1 MREPDLPTA
10 RAAYD
15 AIALVYAEQFK
26 DTLADRPT
34 ERALLAAFAELA
46 QREPAGLVADLGC
59 GPGHIAAH
67 LHGLGLPVLGVDQSA
82 QMLAIGRTR
91 YPDVSFALS
100 SITRLGL
107 ADGSC
112 RGVLSRSSII
122 HLPPALLPT
131 ALAEIA
137 RVLAPGGWLLLS
149 FSTTEGPEPPYEYS
163 DPRVTAAYRWC
174 PDHVV
179 SVLNAAG
186 ITETARLTENP
197 EPDDS
202 RQFRVAFILA
212 RKSNALSYPSRAQI
226 RTHEQR
232 SLPVGFRPVW
242 IWSAGKIPSVSS
254 GRARR
259 SLHLIQGDL
268 RDRSGGPLPTS
279 ARRARQHAPTDRDP
293 AP

>member
-112 RGVLSRSSII
+112 RGVLSRSSVI
-122 HLPPALLPT
+122 HLPPRLLPT

-137 RVLAPGGWLLLS
+137 RVLAPGGWLLIS
-149 FSTTEGPEPPYEYS
+149 FSAADAPKPPYEYY
-163 DPRVTAAYRWC
+163 DHRVAGAYRWW

-179 SVLNAAG
+179 SLLRSAG

-197 EPDDS
+197 EPEDR
-202 RQFRVAFILA
+202 RQFRVAFILP
-212 RKSNALSYPSRAQI
+212 RK
-226 RTHEQR
+226 
-232 SLPVGFRPVW
+232 
-242 IWSAGKIPSVSS
+242 
-254 GRARR
+254 
-259 SLHLIQGDL
+259 
-268 RDRSGGPLPTS
+268 
-279 ARRARQHAPTDRDP
+279 APADG
-293 AP
+293 AAA